1 VADEEK
7 ADRSLDPRGRIPSYG
22 LFLMTTVILGVSV
35 GVLTYVQTMGNLF
48 PWDGV
53 LRLRVPSYEAPDPL
67 AGFQP
72 TVREGAVAHLLET
85 PANRRCA
92 SRWRFD
98 LAAESA
104 RWEALA
110 ARAGFQVERTALPPG
125 LDAPTAGAVWVVPW
139 SLCLEEE
146 VYASLDA
153 WLRRG
158 GGVVVGGPVHLARA
172 LEQGGPLHEW
182 LAARRVVHLGRDA
195 GRFLIAA
202 HRTPPS
208 ARLEPGQ
215 RIALAAGRDGWAVD
229 APHPA
234 LYWSRWELRPL
245 PAPQGGRL
253 AAVVASRVGGG
264 RLVWFG
270 VPQSRALPEDAGS
283 LGIASVLSLQWSA
296 GNTLVGLSA
305 WPRGRRHA
313 FVFAVDVFG
322 DAAQIRGAARYFA
335 RLRLPATFFWYSEA
349 LDGSQALRPLVGPS
363 AEIASRGDRPV
374 PLAGHPRTEQERRL
388 ARSRH
393 ALEGAAGRTPVRGVH
408 PPNEDIDE
416 LTLHASA
423 GAGYDYILGDP
434 SYDRAY
440 PRWAQIARRG
450 VAVLSRAGAGD
461 DYEHVVRT
469 GIRDPKQVADRF
481 LQDLRRV
488 QDLGGLY
495 VLNLRPDVLA
505 SEPLRPALDR
515 ILKEAR
521 ASRSWLTTAAEVSTW
536 VRRRQ
541 GVRVLV
547 DPGSTHVRV
556 INDGAEPLEQLE
568 LEVYSDEPSP
578 RRVALPSLPR
588 GEQRTLAVGSDLA
601 LAY

>member
-1 VADEEK
+1 VADEEN
-7 ADRSLDPRGRIPSYG
+7 ARNSLDPRGRIPGYG
-22 LFLMTTVILGVSV
+22 VFLMTTVVLGVSV

-53 LRLRVPSYEAPDPL
+53 LRLRLPSYEAPDPL

-72 TVREGAVAHLLET
+72 TLREGAVAHLLET

-110 ARAGFQVERTALPPG
+110 SRAGFQVERTAVPPG
-125 LDAPTAGAVWVVPW
+125 PDAPTAGAVWVVPW

-182 LAARRVVHLGRDA
+182 LGARRVKHLGGDV

-215 RIALAAGRDGWAVD
+215 RIALEAGRDGWAVD

-234 LYWSRWELRPL
+234 LYWSRWELHPL

-253 AAVVASRVGGG
+253 AAVAASRVGRG

-270 VPQSRALPEDAGS
+270 VPQSRALPEGAGG
-283 LGIASVLSLQWSA
+283 LGVASVLSLQWSA
-296 GNTLVGLSA
+296 GKTLVGLAA

-322 DAAQIRGAARYFA
+322 EATQIRDAARYFA
-335 RLRLPATFFWYSEA
+335 RLRLPATFFWYSDA

-388 ARSRH
+388 ARSRR
-393 ALEGAAGRTPVRGVH
+393 ALERAGGRTSVRGVH
-408 PPNEDIDE
+408 PPNDDIDE

-434 SYDRAY
+434 NYDRAY
-440 PRWAQIARRG
+440 PRWARIARRG
-450 VAVLSRAGAGD
+450 IAVLSRAGAGD

-469 GIRDPKQVADRF
+469 GLRDPERVAKRF

-495 VLNLRPDVLA
+495 VLNLRPDVLGGV
-505 SEPLRPALDR
+505 PLRPALDR
-515 ILKEAR
+515 ILEEVR
-521 ASRSWLTTAAEVSTW
+521 ASKSWLTTAGEVSTW

-541 GVRVLV
+541 GARVLV
-547 DPGSTHVRV
+547 DPHGAAVRV
-556 INDGAEPLEQLE
+556 VNEGAEPLEQLE
-568 LEVYSDEPSP
+568 LEIYADEPTP
-578 RRVALPSLPR
+578 RRVALPSLPP
-588 GEQRTLAVGSDLA
+588 GEQRTLAVGPDLA

>member
-1 VADEEK
+1 
-7 ADRSLDPRGRIPSYG
+7 
-22 LFLMTTVILGVSV
+22 
-35 GVLTYVQTMGNLF
+35 
-48 PWDGV
+48 
-53 LRLRVPSYEAPDPL
+53 
-67 AGFQP
+67 
-72 TVREGAVAHLLET
+72 
-85 PANRRCA
+85 
-92 SRWRFD
+92 
-98 LAAESA
+98 
-104 RWEALA
+104 
-110 ARAGFQVERTALPPG
+110 
-125 LDAPTAGAVWVVPW
+125 
-139 SLCLEEE
+139 
-146 VYASLDA
+146 
-153 WLRRG
+153 
-158 GGVVVGGPVHLARA
+158 
-172 LEQGGPLHEW
+172 
-182 LAARRVVHLGRDA
+182 
-195 GRFLIAA
+195 
-202 HRTPPS
+202 
-208 ARLEPGQ
+208 
-215 RIALAAGRDGWAVD
+215 
-229 APHPA
+229 
-234 LYWSRWELRPL
+234 
-245 PAPQGGRL
+245 
-253 AAVVASRVGGG
+253 
-264 RLVWFG
+264 
-270 VPQSRALPEDAGS
+270 
-283 LGIASVLSLQWSA
+283 
-296 GNTLVGLSA
+296 
-305 WPRGRRHA
+305 
-313 FVFAVDVFG
+313 
-322 DAAQIRGAARYFA
+322 
-335 RLRLPATFFWYSEA
+335 
-349 LDGSQALRPLVGPS
+349 VGPS

>member
-1 VADEEK
+1 VAD
-7 ADRSLDPRGRIPSYG
+7 DDSTRRSLDPRGQIPGYG
-22 LFLMTTVILGVSV
+22 VFLMATVVIGVSV

-53 LRLRVPSYEAPDPL
+53 LHLRIPSHEAPDPL

-72 TVREGAVAHLLET
+72 TLRDGAVAHLLET

-92 SRWRFD
+92 NRWRFD
-98 LAAESA
+98 LAAENA

-110 ARAGFQVERTALPPG
+110 SRAGFEVERTALPPD
-125 LDAPTAGAVWVVPW
+125 LDAPTAGAVWIVPW

-158 GGVVVGGPVHLARA
+158 GGLVVGGPVHLAQV
-172 LEQGGPLHEW
+172 LENGGPLREW
-182 LAARRVVHLGRDA
+182 LGARRVTQLGRDV

-245 PAPQGGRL
+245 PAPQGGQL
-253 AAVVASRVGGG
+253 AAVAASRVGRG

-270 VPQSRALPEDAGS
+270 VPQHRALPDDASG
-283 LGIASVLSLQWSA
+283 LGVASVLSLQWSA
-296 GNTLVGLSA
+296 GSTLVGLA
-305 WPRGRRHA
+305 PWPRGRSHA
-313 FVFAVDVFG
+313 FVVAVDVLG

-335 RLRLPATFFWYSEA
+335 RQRLPATFFWYSGA
-349 LDGSQALRPLVGPS
+349 LDGSQALRPLVGS
-363 AEIASRGDRPV
+363 HAEIASRGDRPV

-388 ARSRH
+388 LRSRR
-393 ALEGAAGRTPVRGVH
+393 ALEGAGGRIPVRGVH

-416 LTLHASA
+416 LTLHASV
-423 GAGYDYILGDP
+423 GAGYEYILGDP
-434 SYDRAY
+434 AYDRAY
-440 PRWAQIARRG
+440 PRWARISRRG

-469 GIRDPKQVADRF
+469 GIRDPERIANRF

-495 VLNLRPDVLA
+495 VLNVRPDVLA

-515 ILKEAR
+515 ILREVR
-521 ASRSWLTTAAEVSTW
+521 GSRSWLTTAAEVSAW

-547 DPGSTHVRV
+547 DPHGADVRV
-556 INDGAEPLEQLE
+556 FNDGAEPLEQLE
-568 LEVYSDEPSP
+568 LEVYSDGPTP
-578 RRVALPSLPR
+578 RRVALPSLPP
-588 GEQRTLAVGSDLA
+588 GEQRTLAVGTDLA
-601 LAY
+601 LAH